1 MSAHRHHLEELLSL
15 VGDDVELRPKV
26 VLCQQSFA
34 EFELGAEEK
43 VL

>member
-1 MSAHRHHLEELLSL
+1 MSVHRQHLEELLSL
-15 VGDDVELRPKV
+15 VADDAELKSKAA
-26 VLCQQSFA
+26 LCQQSFA